1 MMGTRSR
8 THQVMRR
15 MLGELLPAD
24 IHERLNAR
32 RGGCACGITALR
44 FDRPLDPLQPL
55 VVRTFRSKADVLS
68 AVEASGWTP
77 GWIAPALTTS
87 FREHPHCIDGFATSF
102 LPDPRFA
109 LRTRGRAAC
118 APCLRRW
125 RAIC

>member
-1 MMGTRSR
+1 
-8 THQVMRR
+8 

>member
-1 MMGTRSR
+1 
-8 THQVMRR
+8 

-55 VVRTFRSKADVLS
+55 VIRSFRSKADVLS

-77 GWIAPALTTS
+77 GWIAPALTTR

-102 LPDPRFA
+102 LPDPRCA
-109 LRTRGRAAC
+109 LRDTRERLFGILGEQ
-118 APCLRRW
+118 PSESSTQGQNSSMPH
-125 RAIC
+125 